1 MVISPEKDKFIIN
14 KDKTLNAALS
24 LLNKNIFK
32 CLIVL
37 DNKKKLVGTLTDGDI
52 RRLLLNGANFDD
64 KVLKFVNKKPFIL
77 KYKKKQRFEISNK
90 HKNQYEIIPVVDN
103 HNILKNIITSS
114 DSHSFKNFFVKK
126 SIKVRNIQTVIMAGG
141 LGKRLLPQTNVIPKP
156 LLPINGKSMIEHVI
170 DTFASYNLENF
181 YISINYKGNLIRT
194 YLNELKKKCKIK
206 FIQEKIPM
214 GTVGSLNLIKNKIK
228 KSFFL
233 INCDSFT
240 ICNYI
245 SLFHFHEEN
254 NFLLTVVVSKKKQQ
268 IPYGVCKINQKG
280 QLLNLNE
287 KPETTFLANTGLYV
301 VNPKIL
307 SLIPKGKSFDMNE
320 LIEKL
325 IKMKKKVGV
334 FPIQESEWQDL
345 SSLSLES
352 SLI

>member
-1 MVISPEKDKFIIN
+1 M
-14 KDKTLNAALS
+14 
-24 LLNKNIFK
+24 
-32 CLIVL
+32 
-37 DNKKKLVGTLTDGDI
+37 
-52 RRLLLNGANFDD
+52 
-64 KVLKFVNKKPFIL
+64 
-77 KYKKKQRFEISNK
+77 
-90 HKNQYEIIPVVDN
+90 
-103 HNILKNIITSS
+103 
-114 DSHSFKNFFVKK
+114 
-126 SIKVRNIQTVIMAGG
+126 
-141 LGKRLLPQTNVIPKP
+141 
-156 LLPINGKSMIEHVI
+156 
-170 DTFASYNLENF
+170 
-181 YISINYKGNLIRT
+181 
-194 YLNELKKKCKIK
+194 
-206 FIQEKIPM
+206 
-214 GTVGSLNLIKNKIK
+214 GSLNLLKNKIK

-301 VNPKIL
+301 INPKIL
-307 SLIPKGKSFDMNE
+307 SLIPKGKPFDMNE